1 MLLKLIALLA
11 AAIPAILFLRAM
23 LGRRPTKLGGAMREA
38 KKQIDLAI
46 YIFIGIVG
54 VIVAFAAGKL
64 AWAWWTAT

>member
-1 MLLKLIALLA
+1 MLLKLIALAA

-23 LGRRPTKLGGAMREA
+23 LGRRPTKLGGALREA

-54 VIVAFAAGKL
+54 VIVAFALGKL
-64 AWAWWTAT
+64 AWAWWAAQ

>member
-1 MLLKLIALLA
+1 MLLKLIALAA

-23 LGRRPTKLGGAMREA
+23 LGRRPTKLGGALREA

-46 YIFIGIVG
+46 TIFIGIVG

-64 AWAWWTAT
+64 AWAWWTAM

>member
-11 AAIPAILFLRAM
+11 AAIPLILFLRAM
-23 LGRRPTKLGGAMREA
+23 LGRRPTKLGGAVREA

-64 AWAWWTAT
+64 AWAWWSAT